1 MDLMKNII
9 IGTFALL
16 ALSGCA
22 SIQHDP
28 MKECTNFIS
37 HSPEMPAYAGLGA
50 VAGGLGLALLS
61 DGDMDSALLGAG
73 LGAGA
78 GIAASGGLQ
87 THYVCPYTMS
97 TFEETIDYGK

>member
-1 MDLMKNII
+1 MKNII

-16 ALSGCA
+16 ALAGCTA
-22 SIQHDP
+22 TYHDP

-50 VAGGLGLALLS
+50 LAGGLGLALLS
-61 DGDMDSALLGAG
+61 DGDIDSALLGAG
-73 LGAGA
+73 LGVGA

-87 THYVCPYTMS
+87 NHYVCPSAITN
-97 TFEETIDYGK
+97 FEETVDYGK